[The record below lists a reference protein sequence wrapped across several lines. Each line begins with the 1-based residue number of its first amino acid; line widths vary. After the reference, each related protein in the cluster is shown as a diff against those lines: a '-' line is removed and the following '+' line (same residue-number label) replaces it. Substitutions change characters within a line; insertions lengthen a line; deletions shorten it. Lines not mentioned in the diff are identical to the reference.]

1 MPFISNTDAQ
11 RVQMLAEIGLTA
23 EDLFADVPPELR
35 CRGLNLPEG
44 MGEQE
49 VRNRLAGIAAKN
61 YIHLTLFLGG
71 GFYDHFIPSAVYA
84 MLSRSEFYTAY
95 TPYQPETSQG
105 TLQAIYEFQSM
116 MCRLTDMEA
125 SNASMYDGGTALYEA
140 MMMAL
145 RITKR
150 NKVIID
156 DSVNPIYRVMI
167 QSYTR
172 NLKIDLEETTN
183 HEGLANRDAI
193 LKALDEDTAAVMVQ
207 NPNFFGCIDDF
218 TDIAAAAHKKG
229 ALLIVSCYP
238 MSLGILKTPGAMGAD
253 IVTGEGQ
260 SLGLPMSFGGPYLG
274 FMATRKQYVRNLP
287 GRIVGETTD
296 VNGDRGFVL
305 TLQTREQ
312 HIRRD
317 KATSNICS
325 NEALCALAAT
335 IYLSLLGKEGLKETA
350 QLCADKASYAYQR
363 LTAIPGV
370 KPHFPA
376 KWVFNEMVLD
386 LPCDATEAIG
396 KLIEKGYA
404 AGFPLSRYYKGMD
417 NSILIAVTE
426 KRTKQ
431 QIGMLAEELEA
442 IL

>member
-1 MPFISNTDAQ
+1 MPYITNTDQQ
-11 RVQMLAEIGLTA
+11 RAEMLNQIGLNA
-23 EDLFADVPPELR
+23 EDLFADIPKELL
-35 CRGLNLPEG
+35 CGGLNLPEG
-44 MGEQE
+44 LSEQQ
-49 VRNRLAGIAAKN
+49 VRTRLADLAAKN
-61 YIHLTLFLGG
+61 YIHLTCFLGG
-71 GFYDHFIPSAVYA
+71 GFYDHFIPAAVYA
-84 MLSRSEFYTAY
+84 LAGRSEFYTAY
-95 TPYQPETSQG
+95 TPYQPEISQG

-116 MCRLTDMEA
+116 ICRLTDMDA

-145 RITKR
+145 RITGR
-150 NKVIID
+150 NKIIMD

-167 QSYTR
+167 HSYTR
-172 NLKIDLEETTN
+172 NLNIELVETTN
-183 HEGLANRDAI
+183 ADGLANRDAV
-193 LKALDEDTAAVMVQ
+193 LAALDDKTAAIIVQ
-207 NPNFFGCIDDF
+207 NPNFFGCIDDVS
-218 TDIAAAAHKKG
+218 DLADAAHQKG
-229 ALLIVSCYP
+229 ALLIASCYP
-238 MSLGILKTPGAMGAD
+238 LSLGILKTPGAMGAD

-274 FMATRKQYVRNLP
+274 FMATRKQYIRQLP
-287 GRIVGETTD
+287 GRIVGQTSD
-296 VNGDRGFVL
+296 KQGRRGFVL

-325 NEALCALAAT
+325 NEALCALIAL
-335 IYLSLLGKEGLKETA
+335 IYVSLLGKDGLKQTA

-370 KPHFPA
+370 TPRFHS

-386 LPCDATEAIG
+386 LPCEASAVIG
-396 KLIEKGYA
+396 KLIEKGFA

-417 NSILIAVTE
+417 NAILIAVTE

-431 QIGMLAEELEA
+431 EIGMLAEELEA

>member
-1 MPFISNTDAQ
+1 MPFLANTDEQ
-11 RVQMLAEIGLTA
+11 RATMLAEIGLTA
-23 EDLFADVPPELR
+23 QDLFSDVPVELR
-35 CRGLNLPEG
+35 CGGLNLP
-44 MGEQE
+44 
-49 VRNRLAGIAAKN
+49 AGISESQVRDKLSAVAAKN
-61 YIHLTLFLGG
+61 YIHLTSFLGG

-84 MLSRSEFYTAY
+84 ILSRGEFYTAY

-105 TLQAIYEFQSM
+105 TLQAIYEFQSLV
-116 MCRLTDMEA
+116 CRLTDMEA

-167 QSYTR
+167 HSYTR
-172 NLKIDLEETTN
+172 NLKIDLEETNN
-183 HEGLANRDAI
+183 HQGLANRDAI
-193 LKALDEDTAAVMVQ
+193 LKALDEDTAAVMLQ
-207 NPNFFGCIDDF
+207 NPNFFGCIDDYS
-218 TDIAAAAHKKG
+218 DIAAAAHAKG

-238 MSLGILKTPGAMGAD
+238 ISLGILKTPGAMGAD
-253 IVTGEGQ
+253 IATGEGQ
-260 SLGLPMSFGGPYLG
+260 SLGLPMSFGGPFLG
-274 FMATRKQYVRNLP
+274 FMATRKQYVRQLP

-296 VNGDRGFVL
+296 VNGKRGFVL

-335 IYLSLLGKEGLKETA
+335 VYLTLLGKEGLKETA
-350 QLCADKASYAYQR
+350 QLCADKTSYAYQR
-363 LTAIPGV
+363 LTVIPGV
-370 KPHFPA
+370 KPRFHS
-376 KWVFNEMVLD
+376 KWVFNEFVFD
-386 LPCDATEAIG
+386 LPCDAADVIG
-396 KLIEKGYA
+396 KLIEKGFA